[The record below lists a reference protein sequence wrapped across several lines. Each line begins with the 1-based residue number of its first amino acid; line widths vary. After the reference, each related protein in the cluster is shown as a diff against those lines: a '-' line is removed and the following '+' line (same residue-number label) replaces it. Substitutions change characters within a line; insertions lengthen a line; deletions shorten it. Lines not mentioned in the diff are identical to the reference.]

1 MRKPAILLQLLKD
14 KGTKREMKS
23 GDINRSTE
31 DCLFGS
37 EGERLEGGK
46 RKRSFLPENMASLCI
61 CIYVWLIHELSSREK
76 KKKNKLG

>member
-37 EGERLEGGK
+37 EGERLEGG
-46 RKRSFLPENMASLCI
+46 E
-61 CIYVWLIHELSSREK
+61 EK
-76 KKKNKLG
+76 KVFSARKYG